1 MKNSLIFAIDS
12 ISTHFR
18 KFVLS
23 VLLVFMCSLLVLF
36 ALMAYHGQ
44 NLVYES
50 CDHVLARGVKNTG
63 IIQLMEDEF
72 YNDKIEK
79 YLEQLEKQE
88 EIQVI
93 GDCAE
98 YIESAPALE
107 PLWNIQEGKYGSQD
121 MGETGL
127 YIENVSSSASNLCEM
142 KLSSGIPVEQLS
154 FEKEN
159 VYYLY
164 LGYGFCDI
172 PIGTTYQVE
181 GNIYEVAGILS
192 SNQSWIKEELLT
204 DFSSE
209 IGNAAQSSDY
219 MVFKIRNQEPPLS
232 DYLWISSAEGYSID
246 EALDVAD
253 KLGEEW
259 KIDIHY
265 PSLQERYEVSQAL
278 RGINLKIEKGDFVGI
293 VGSSGSGK
301 STLLHI
307 LGGMDSVTGG
317 EYLFQGENIA
327 AFSSRKLHEF
337 RKRNISFVF
346 QNFALMNQYT
356 VYENVEMPLR
366 ARRKKNRKVQIME
379 QLEKMGIAHL
389 KDKTPL
395 QLSGGQQQR
404 CAIARALVADTPI
417 VLADEPTGAL
427 DQHTGNE
434 IMNCFE
440 EINSTGKT
448 VILIT
453 HDLAI
458 ANRCKRIIQIE
469 DGVIV

>member
-63 IIQLMEDEF
+63 IIQLMENEF
-72 YNDKIEK
+72 YNDKIQK

-142 KLSSGIPVEQLS
+142 KLSSGTPVEQLS

-181 GNIYEVAGILS
+181 GNIYEVAGILNS
-192 SNQSWIKEELLT
+192 DQSWIKEELLM

-253 KLGEEW
+253 QLGEEVD
-259 KIDIHY
+259 IDIHY
-265 PSLQERYEVSQAL
+265 SSLQERYEVSQARNIIL
-278 RGINLKIEKGDFVGI
+278 LQYLSQIIGI
-293 VGSSGSGK
+293 VGITALLMLISLQIVFILNNRKEYGIMYAVGFSKRDIFLSALFYNVITSVVAFLLVVPCLYWIAKQWFATCGIDYIVEHIFLPYMLPVELGMIGVMLLIISIV
-301 STLLHI
+301 TNIILHI
-307 LGGMDSVTGG
+307 
-317 EYLFQGENIA
+317 F
-327 AFSSRKLHEF
+327 
-337 RKRNISFVF
+337 
-346 QNFALMNQYT
+346 
-356 VYENVEMPLR
+356 
-366 ARRKKNRKVQIME
+366 
-379 QLEKMGIAHL
+379 
-389 KDKTPL
+389 TPVHMIR
-395 QLSGGQQQR
+395 S
-404 CAIARALVADTPI
+404 
-417 VLADEPTGAL
+417 E
-427 DQHTGNE
+427 
-434 IMNCFE
+434 
-440 EINSTGKT
+440 
-448 VILIT
+448 
-453 HDLAI
+453 
-458 ANRCKRIIQIE
+458 
-469 DGVIV
+469 